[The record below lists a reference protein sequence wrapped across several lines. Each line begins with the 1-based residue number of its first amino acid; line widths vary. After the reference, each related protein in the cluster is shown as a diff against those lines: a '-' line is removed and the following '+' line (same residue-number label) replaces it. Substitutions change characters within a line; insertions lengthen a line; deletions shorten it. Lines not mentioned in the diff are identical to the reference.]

1 MTITSSLRFLYIFCG
16 SGLLCGAA
24 CSTGCGRAIEQFHV
38 VEHALGSNPIN
49 CSVLYSAL
57 VYSTAVPN
65 YADSS
70 GAKTFSWKGTFY
82 CIIKDYKSSFLSIS
96 ILTSN
101 GWSK

>member
-1 MTITSSLRFLYIFCG
+1 MARRARPAG
-16 SGLLCGAA
+16 
-24 CSTGCGRAIEQFHV
+24 GRAIEQFHV